1 MALKK
6 PRFFARKFTKPFSQ
20 GHFPVSSKLYWGLA
34 IAALCPLT
42 LWGTTQN
49 FNWTMMALTTFGLA
63 YASKGLRKPKPPR

>member
-6 PRFFARKFTKPFSQ
+6 PRFFARKFTKPFAQ
-20 GHFPVSSKLYWGLA
+20 GNFPVSSKLYWGLA